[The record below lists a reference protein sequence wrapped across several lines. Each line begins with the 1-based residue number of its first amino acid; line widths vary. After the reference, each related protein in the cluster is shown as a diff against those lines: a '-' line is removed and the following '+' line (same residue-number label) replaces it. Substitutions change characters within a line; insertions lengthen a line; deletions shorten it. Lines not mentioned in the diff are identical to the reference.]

1 MKLLI
6 LTIIPS
12 LLFGQ
17 AYCCFSFN
25 ALPKT
30 KEGICAE
37 LPPIIERFPQEPII
51 RNLVEFCE
59 SDAVGPFSTNYLCQ
73 DLQPLIS
80 MPSMSSAVANDLTE
94 FCNPDS
100 PILRNELRQR
110 GQNANQI
117 GIYGQSDEENPEN
130 PETQENPENPEN
142 LDIRIFGRGRQPDTA
157 RCCSKKCSSRKLYY

>member
-37 LPPIIERFPQEPII
+37 LPPILERYPQVPII
-51 RNLVEFCE
+51 RNIGEFCE
-59 SDAVGPFSTNYLCQ
+59 SDSVGEISTNHLCQ
-73 DLQPLIS
+73 DLQHFTTLPYV
-80 MPSMSSAVANDLTE
+80 SSAVANDLTE

-100 PILRNELRQR
+100 PIL
-110 GQNANQI
+110 
-117 GIYGQSDEENPEN
+117 
-130 PETQENPENPEN
+130 
-142 LDIRIFGRGRQPDTA
+142 
-157 RCCSKKCSSRKLYY
+157 SRE